1 MPKQAIPASTTRPRP
16 RRRKPILRVKTG
28 CFTCRNRKKKCD
40 ETRPVCAG
48 CLRNKVACRWPDSH
62 PHSPPSTEHGS
73 GEKALDLRPSA
84 PSPDGHGRR
93 TPETLTS
100 PADLDFDVGI
110 GETLEETITV
120 DIGPSSNVLEHETS
134 PPESSPVATTQAP
147 AASEQFDQV
156 INCLQDAAQETVSID
171 ADGVVEG
178 VGDAVSDALIRLSW
192 GHFDQDPLSLGHAS
206 VPPAPS
212 IMPGL
217 DAQSFELMSH
227 YLARTAISMGNGS
240 TTANPFVVQL
250 IPLSFANPVVLELML
265 SQSAS
270 HRAVLEGAGWADAV
284 AQNYY
289 TKSIR
294 LFRNAVADYLAGTE
308 ASPLWVTIGALIMC
322 FTETA
327 KGDTNGVIFDHLQ
340 AVGPLVKDLVSRHRH
355 LLPDG
360 LRPFVIEYYVYTA
373 IISMIS
379 MDPSASTGHLLA
391 PELEYEA
398 HSLVES
404 GYVGQLCGSWLPL
417 LLLIP
422 RIFDF
427 GRRRV
432 AVRAQ
437 PPFPTADD
445 FLNFSNLQAEI
456 TSFTPSPLV
465 ESEVAT
471 CGYIFQ
477 QAVHLYLL
485 TAFGVGDAGQV
496 TQQLRVENALV
507 NAFLYL
513 EQLPSS
519 ARINTS
525 MCWALAVIGS
535 CTADDERRDVLRQRL
550 NTMFVTIGLGNISST
565 LSLLEHIWARP
576 REEQSPW
583 IICRIMYEY
592 DMWISL
598 A

>member
-1 MPKQAIPASTTRPRP
+1 
-16 RRRKPILRVKTG
+16 
-28 CFTCRNRKKKCD
+28 
-40 ETRPVCAG
+40 
-48 CLRNKVACRWPDSH
+48 
-62 PHSPPSTEHGS
+62 
-73 GEKALDLRPSA
+73 
-84 PSPDGHGRR
+84 
-93 TPETLTS
+93 
-100 PADLDFDVGI
+100 
-110 GETLEETITV
+110 
-120 DIGPSSNVLEHETS
+120 
-134 PPESSPVATTQAP
+134 
-147 AASEQFDQV
+147 
-156 INCLQDAAQETVSID
+156 
-171 ADGVVEG
+171 
-178 VGDAVSDALIRLSW
+178 
-192 GHFDQDPLSLGHAS
+192 
-206 VPPAPS
+206 
-212 IMPGL
+212 MPGL

-227 YLARTAISMGNGS
+227 YLASTAISMGNGS

-270 HRAVLEGAGWADAV
+270 HRAVLGGDEAEV
-284 AQNYY
+284 MTQKYY
-289 TKSIR
+289 TKSIG
-294 LFRNAVADYLAGTE
+294 LFRNAVTDYLAGAE

-360 LRPFVIEYYVYTA
+360 LRAFVIEYYVYTA

-379 MDPSASTGHLLA
+379 MDPSASMGHLLT

-398 HSLVES
+398 HFLVES
-404 GYVGQLCGSWLPL
+404 GYVGQLCGSWLSL

-422 RIFDF
+422 RMFDF

-432 AVRAQ
+432 AAHTQ

-445 FLNFSNLQAEI
+445 FLNFSNLRAEI

-496 TQQLRVENALV
+496 TQQLNMENALV
-507 NAFLYL
+507 TAFLYL
-513 EQLPSS
+513 EQLPAS

-535 CTADDERRDVLRQRL
+535 CTVDEERRDVLRQRL

-565 LSLLEHIWARP
+565 LSLLEHIWTRP

-583 IICRIMYEY
+583 IICRIMYEH
-592 DMWISL
+592 DMWISF

>member
-1 MPKQAIPASTTRPRP
+1 MPEQAPPTRPRP
-16 RRRKPILRVKTG
+16 RRPKPVLRVKTG
-28 CFTCRNRKKKCD
+28 CLTCRNRKKKCD
-40 ETRPVCAG
+40 EARPVCAG
-48 CLRNKVACRWPDSH
+48 CLRNKIDCRWPDSSY
-62 PHSPPSTEHGS
+62 HSPPSADHGN
-73 GEKALDLRPSA
+73 GRKALDLRPSA
-84 PSPDGHGRR
+84 PSPERDSRR
-93 TPETLTS
+93 QLDILPNS
-100 PADLDFDVGI
+100 ADLDLDMGI
-110 GETLEETITV
+110 GEQLEESITV
-120 DIGPSSNVLEHETS
+120 AIDQSRSSSETS
-134 PPESSPVATTQAP
+134 PTGSSPVTTIEAP
-147 AASEQFDQV
+147 TVSDQLDQV
-156 INCLQDAAQETVSID
+156 ASL
-171 ADGVVEG
+171 
-178 VGDAVSDALIRLSW
+178 
-192 GHFDQDPLSLGHAS
+192 PL
-206 VPPAPS
+206 APS

-240 TTANPFVVQL
+240 TTANPFIVQL

-270 HRAVLEGAGWADAV
+270 HRAVLGGEDWAETV
-284 AQNYY
+284 AQTYY

-294 LFRNAVADYLAGTE
+294 RFRSAVTDYLAGTE

-340 AVGPLVKDLVSRHRH
+340 AVGPLVKDLVLRHRH
-355 LLPDG
+355 LLPEG
-360 LRPFVIEYYVYTA
+360 LHAFVIEYYVYTA

-398 HSLVES
+398 HFLVES
-404 GYVGQLCGSWLPL
+404 GYVGQLCGSWLSL

-432 AVRAQ
+432 AADVQ
-437 PPFPTADD
+437 PSFPTADD
-445 FLNFSNLQAEI
+445 FLNFSSLHAEI

-465 ESEVAT
+465 DSEVAT
-471 CGYIFQ
+471 CSYIFQ

-485 TAFGVGDAGQV
+485 TAFGVGDSGQV
-496 TQQLRVENALV
+496 TQQLSLENALV
-507 NAFLYL
+507 AAFLYL
-513 EQLPSS
+513 EQLPAS

-583 IICRIMYEY
+583 IICRIMYEH
-592 DMWISL
+592 DMWISF